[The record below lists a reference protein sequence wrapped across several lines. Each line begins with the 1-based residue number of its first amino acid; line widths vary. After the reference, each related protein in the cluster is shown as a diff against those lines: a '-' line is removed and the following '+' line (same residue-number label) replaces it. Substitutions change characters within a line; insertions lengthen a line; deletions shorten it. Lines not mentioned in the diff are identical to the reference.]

1 MNVIN
6 PKISIIV
13 PIYNVE
19 KYLRECLDSLI
30 HQTLKEIEIICV
42 NDGSTDNSA
51 QILEEYRLKD
61 NRIKV
66 IHKEN
71 GGLGSA
77 YNLGIE
83 KATGGYIGF
92 VESDDVA
99 RPEMFEDLYSL
110 ITEYDCDLVKSDY
123 YLYYSSK
130 NKIVPNKMIK
140 EEDAFK
146 VTNSRE
152 NPELLFLAPS
162 IWSAIYKK
170 EFLMK
175 NNIKF
180 LETPGASYQD
190 TSFHSKVFT
199 TAEKI
204 LLSDKAYVYYR
215 QDNENSSVNNKA
227 KIYCITDEY
236 KEIHSYINNHPEL
249 AIFRPYIYEL
259 QFRGYLWNMNR
270 ISDNFVQEFFDHFY
284 NEFKFYY
291 DNNMLSEIFMERV
304 DNKGAFNLFINSPQK
319 YLKKYIKQ
327 RKLQK
332 WKDFRRN
339 IIQIRINRNEMK
351 IKIFGKVLFER
362 K

>member
-190 TSFHSKVFT
+190 TSFHSKV
-199 TAEKI
+199 
-204 LLSDKAYVYYR
+204 
-215 QDNENSSVNNKA
+215 
-227 KIYCITDEY
+227 
-236 KEIHSYINNHPEL
+236 
-249 AIFRPYIYEL
+249 
-259 QFRGYLWNMNR
+259 
-270 ISDNFVQEFFDHFY
+270 Y
-284 NEFKFYY
+284 NC
-291 DNNMLSEIFMERV
+291 
-304 DNKGAFNLFINSPQK
+304 
-319 YLKKYIKQ
+319 
-327 RKLQK
+327 RK
-332 WKDFRRN
+332 N
-339 IIQIRINRNEMK
+339 III
-351 IKIFGKVLFER
+351 
-362 K
+362 